1 MYRAAK
7 NKKNSGVLE
16 TVLGE
21 GTVFEGTVT
30 CEGSI
35 KIEGVLNADI
45 EAGGSVVVGPNGRV
59 TGKICAAEVVIFGK
73 VTGNID
79 AGTLEIKN
87 RGEITGEIL
96 TARLITESGGIMR
109 ARCEMKTDSGDGEQ
123 NSISISDADDEI

>member
-21 GTVFEGTVT
+21 GTVFEGTVS

-45 EAGGSVVVGPNGRV
+45 EAGNSVVVGPNGRV
-59 TGKICAAEVVIFGK
+59 TGKICATEVVIFGK

-87 RGEITGEIL
+87 TGEIKGEIL
-96 TARLITESGGIMR
+96 VERLITESGGIMR
-109 ARCEMKTDSGDGEQ
+109 ARCEMKDSGDSGAED
-123 NSISISDADDEI
+123 SFSTPDEET